1 MEHIQSSN
9 GLRNDLSSSVLGLVN
24 GSAGVASSET
34 VQKKNRKI
42 QPGSQ
47 AAKMLDLVQEAV
59 CVLSPSRR
67 VCFWNT
73 AMEMLTGVSKAD
85 ACGKPVFDLLPH
97 SFQEHLI
104 PHLEQFLQDGQTVD
118 GEFRHSF
125 RGNDCFAFRYRLTEF
140 PAGSVEKLIMLSFI
154 DTTDGHR
161 LYKER
166 EKQEHLETLGVLSV
180 GVAQELTT
188 PLDQIG
194 QLVEQIVTLLG
205 EGRARMIR
213 KQLDGIISQSYRIS
227 SLAHNLLALSHQ
239 TVPMPAHLDLNE
251 LVRDLVDSWESENE
265 GRLSFTTHLS
275 SKLPVA
281 VGDAMLLQSALQN
294 LVRIAVQFSNDD
306 SVPVL
311 RTCFDRKHS
320 TVSLVIEDR
329 GAGLDKHEL
338 DHLFDLFYGGSKLS
352 PGAGLALFISKKI
365 IESQSG
371 TFKISSVKG
380 KGTVFTVS
388 LPALQKDGQSAFTKR
403 RLALAH
409 L

>member
-1 MEHIQSSN
+1 MEPIQHSN
-9 GLRNDLSSSVLGLVN
+9 GLRNGLSRSVLGLVN
-24 GSAGVASSET
+24 RDVGTPQARTA
-34 VQKKNRKI
+34 QKKHRRI

-47 AAKMLDLVQEAV
+47 SARMLDLVQEAI
-59 CVLSPSRR
+59 CVLSANCK
-67 VCFWNT
+67 VYFWNT

-85 ACGKPVFDLLPH
+85 ACEKSVFDLLPH
-97 SFQEHLI
+97 SFQEHLV
-104 PHLEQFLQDGQTVD
+104 PRLEQFIEDGITVD

-125 RGNDCFAFRYRLTEF
+125 QGNDCFAFRYRITEF
-140 PAGSVEKLIMLSFI
+140 PGTAEDPLILLSFI

-194 QLVEQIVTLLG
+194 VLVEQIVTLLG
-205 EGRARMIR
+205 ESKARLIR
-213 KQLDGIISQSYRIS
+213 KQLDGIVSQTYRIS

-239 TVPMPAHLDLNE
+239 TVPMPVHLDLNE
-251 LVRDLVDSWESENE
+251 LVRDMVEAWESEHE
-265 GRLSFTTHLS
+265 GRLSFTTRLS
-275 SKLPVA
+275 AKVPAA

-294 LVRIAVQFSNDD
+294 LIRIAVQLASEDA
-306 SVPVL
+306 VPVL
-311 RTCFDRKHS
+311 RTSYDRS
-320 TVSLVIEDR
+320 QGMVSLVIEDH
-329 GAGLDKHEL
+329 GPGLDKKEL

-371 TFKISSVKG
+371 SFKIESVKG

-388 LPALQKDGQSAFTKR
+388 LPALQKAGQSAFTKR